1 MPGFTPD
8 SIREYMTLEFNVPA
22 NSGPASFF
30 AANRRMPVAE
40 PVPFQTVPMNL
51 SAEEIRA
58 LVRELLG

>member
-1 MPGFTPD
+1 
-8 SIREYMTLEFNVPA
+8 MTLEFNVPA

-30 AANRRMPVAE
+30 AAHRRMPVAE